1 MKAKEIMS
9 PQVISIQGDET
20 IEKLCEV
27 LSRHR
32 ISGVPVLNR
41 AGEMIGIATEAD
53 VLTRKSETRVSEIMT
68 SEVMTVLETTSLE
81 EVASVLTTHKIKRVP
96 VVKDGQLIGIV
107 SRADI
112 VRAVAMGEPIH
123 VRTPLFDL

>member
-32 ISGVPVLNR
+32 ISGVPVLNK

-53 VLTRKSETRVSEIMT
+53 VLKRKTESK
-68 SEVMTVLETTSLE
+68 L
-81 EVASVLTTHKIKRVP
+81 
-96 VVKDGQLIGIV
+96 
-107 SRADI
+107 
-112 VRAVAMGEPIH
+112 
-123 VRTPLFDL
+123 